1 MDNFYLFESGA
12 TKTALLYVKDG
23 QKHERK
29 LPGFNPNI
37 SNNLFEIALKES
49 VGMVEGADVV
59 FYGSG
64 LGSDANKEVVHKL
77 FESHDPASVT
87 VLDDIIGA
95 ARAAFKNQAGIICIM
110 GTGGLAAYYNGR
122 VIEKRRGGYGY
133 LIDDLGGGFELGK
146 RMMSA
151 WLNQDIPE
159 EISEHLTKEL
169 GNTAKDYSL
178 KIYQTKKLDLVSG
191 IVPYFVDY
199 KEHPFI
205 NQLLTEYFTEFVNR
219 DVLPLTEAYGISSF
233 SVVGSVG
240 TGFYSVLREVAKQQH
255 LSLEQCIQNPIQRLF
270 EYHLP

>member
-110 GTGGLAAYYNGR
+110 GTGG
-122 VIEKRRGGYGY
+122 
-133 LIDDLGGGFELGK
+133 
-146 RMMSA
+146 
-151 WLNQDIPE
+151 
-159 EISEHLTKEL
+159 
-169 GNTAKDYSL
+169 
-178 KIYQTKKLDLVSG
+178 VSR
-191 IVPYFVDY
+191 I
-199 KEHPFI
+199 
-205 NQLLTEYFTEFVNR
+205 L
-219 DVLPLTEAYGISSF
+219 
-233 SVVGSVG
+233 
-240 TGFYSVLREVAKQQH
+240 
-255 LSLEQCIQNPIQRLF
+255 
-270 EYHLP
+270 